1 MNRFI
6 SQKFRF
12 YSFVCI
18 AALLFVHGYN
28 LKETYLVP
36 FSLVTERLTFTTFF
50 EYLFANGLLRFR
62 IPMLFIISGYIFA
75 MQDYKPYGER
85 VKKRFKTLM
94 IPYFIWSAVGLAV
107 TFLWQQFP
115 LTAEAVRMAQLDQL
129 GDNRPYME
137 IGWGGILYRWAL
149 VPISFQLWFI
159 RSLFVYNLLYPFLKW
174 VVLKYPI
181 IWFCIVVFLWITL
194 ANVLFI
200 EGMGLTFFSA
210 GIWLSKRNYP
220 IDKKPEWFSRY
231 ICWITFI
238 GLSVIR
244 TFMAFEFE
252 SYHNVYIAAMLIL
265 QGVTVVAGILA
276 VWFSADAVV
285 KWCMSRKWFVWLTA
299 FSFVI
304 FALHIPL
311 LAYVMRLTTMFVHNM
326 NGYRLLTYIF
336 VPLAVLFFCVV
347 VGALLRKVLPGFYK
361 IATGGRG
368 F

>member
-1 MNRFI
+1 
-6 SQKFRF
+6 
-12 YSFVCI
+12 
-18 AALLFVHGYN
+18 
-28 LKETYLVP
+28 
-36 FSLVTERLTFTTFF
+36 
-50 EYLFANGLLRFR
+50 
-62 IPMLFIISGYIFA
+62 
-75 MQDYKPYGER
+75 
-85 VKKRFKTLM
+85 
-94 IPYFIWSAVGLAV
+94 
-107 TFLWQQFP
+107 
-115 LTAEAVRMAQLDQL
+115 MAQLDQL